1 MQQISSPIQLFGI
14 VWVDVLRFTSKRI
27 KMDIKI
33 VNLLVILFCCFEGIY
48 AQSSKDSLAMTREKP
63 YFEIGVD
70 AANSL
75 VWRCRYTQ
83 GANIQPSFALRYK
96 CFELGGWAYSNY
108 KDGKMAEL
116 WLSYKYRGASL
127 TLMDYWIDNLD
138 FSKGYFI
145 YDNKTNLRALEVIGQ
160 YTLPPIPLTF
170 LWSTFFFKDDVNIQG
185 RRIYSSYL
193 EINYLFS
200 LDNFQFKASVGATP
214 WASLYQDGNGFK
226 LTNIGIDAQ
235 ANILKISNFKIPMFS
250 QLVFNPYR
258 EQLYWIVGVRFRLHT
273 KI

>member
-1 MQQISSPIQLFGI
+1 
-14 VWVDVLRFTSKRI
+14 
-27 KMDIKI
+27 MDIRIAKLI
-33 VNLLVILFCCFEGIY
+33 VILLCCFEGVS
-48 AQSSKDSLAMTREKP
+48 AQSNKDSVSAKKEKP

-70 AANSL
+70 VANSL

-83 GANIQPSFALRYK
+83 GANIQPSFAFRYK
-96 CFELGGWAYSNY
+96 SIEVGGWAYSNY

-116 WLSYKYRGASL
+116 WLSYKYKDASL
-127 TLMDYWIDNLD
+127 TLMDYWIDNFD

-160 YTLPPIPLTF
+160 YTLPKIPLTF
-170 LWSTFFFKDDVNIQG
+170 LWSTFFFKDDVNAQG
-185 RRIYSSYL
+185 KQLYSSYM
-193 EINYLFS
+193 EANYLFS
-200 LDNFQFKASVGATP
+200 LDNFQFKASIGATP
-214 WASLYQDGNGFK
+214 WASLYQDGKGFK

-235 ANILKISNFKIPMFS
+235 ANILKTPNFTIPMFS

-273 KI
+273 KTLQPFQLLCF